1 LSIVNKEAMRKLYIL
16 LFIALIL
23 PGILS
28 AQRSR
33 NRWKAYRSELH
44 FGAGP
49 SNFLGELGGADQI
62 GTDFLRDLEINQ
74 TRLSLSGGLRYKLSQ
89 MFAINTKLTY
99 GKVSGNDNLTKE
111 FFRNYRNLNFK
122 TNIYE
127 LSSNFEFA
135 FIREQVGHR
144 YRLKGVRGQRGFEM
158 SAYGFVGVGFFYFN
172 PKGQKPESDEW
183 VELRDL
189 GTEGQG
195 ISSTRELYSN
205 FQFCIPI
212 GLGLK
217 YSFDRRWGIGLEYG
231 IRKTFTDYID
241 DASKTYYDNSS
252 LAVENGALS
261 AVMADKSNKD
271 FPYITAAGAQRG
283 DPRDK
288 DAYMFAIISINYKLR
303 TGRSSFP
310 MF

>member
-1 LSIVNKEAMRKLYIL
+1 VANKKVMKKFYVV
-16 LFIALIL
+16 LFIVLVL
-23 PGILS
+23 PGVVT
-28 AQRSR
+28 AQRYKS
-33 NRWKAYRSELH
+33 RWKAYRSELH

-62 GTDFLRDLEINQ
+62 GTDYFRDLEINQ

-99 GKVSGNDNLTKE
+99 GKVTGDDNLTKE

-158 SAYGFVGVGFFYFN
+158 SAYGFVGVGLFYFK
-172 PKGQKPESDEW
+172 PKGQNGEEW

-195 ISSTRELYSN
+195 ISSTRKKYSN
-205 FQFCIPI
+205 FQFCIPVGI
-212 GLGLK
+212 GLK
-217 YSFDRRWGIGLEYG
+217 YSFDRRWGYRTR
-231 IRKTFTDYID
+231 IR
-241 DASKTYYDNSS
+241 N
-252 LAVENGALS
+252 
-261 AVMADKSNKD
+261 
-271 FPYITAAGAQRG
+271 P
-283 DPRDK
+283 
-288 DAYMFAIISINYKLR
+288 
-303 TGRSSFP
+303 
-310 MF
+310 